1 MAKGVSEEICP
12 SCNGSG
18 RVYQQ
23 AQTPFGV
30 MQVQTTCRTCGG
42 SGKIY
47 KKNGK
52 ILDGDGLERVTE
64 EVEVNIPAGVK
75 D

>member
-1 MAKGVSEEICP
+1 MTEETCP
-12 SCNGSG
+12 TCNGSG
-18 RVYQQ
+18 KVIQH

-30 MQVQTTCRTCGG
+30 MQVQANCRTCGG

-47 KKNGK
+47 KKDGK
-52 ILDGDGLERVTE
+52 TLDGDGLERVTE
-64 EVEVNIPAGVK
+64 DVEVNIPAGVK